1 MEKSNRVMPTAALV
15 TGIISVLSFLFYYIS
30 IPTAILAIVFGAKSR
45 KEYGSGL
52 GLTGMILGIV
62 GLSICTLTY
71 AFLITVIINGNM

>member
-1 MEKSNRVMPTAALV
+1 MEKSNRVMPAAALV

-52 GLTGMILGIV
+52 GLAGMILGIV
-62 GLSICTLTY
+62 GLSICILTY
-71 AFLITVIINGNM
+71 AYLVTAIIYSNI